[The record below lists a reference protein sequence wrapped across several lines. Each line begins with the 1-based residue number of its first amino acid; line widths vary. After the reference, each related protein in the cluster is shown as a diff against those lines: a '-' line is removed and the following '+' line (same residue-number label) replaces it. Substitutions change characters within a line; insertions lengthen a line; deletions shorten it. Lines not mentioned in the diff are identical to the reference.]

1 MEIPDWSEYFSDIS
15 EKDKDI
21 KNAYSYLENCW
32 NKNIYVDLKDIS
44 KKSSYIFYYIYSV
57 NTDFYEL
64 PNKKTLT
71 NIILRYRRILSFYG
85 EEFPKLYKYCIDWSI
100 AMASIIQDRS
110 VRDYW
115 IDMYINSPNFW
126 NKTWDTYVTLGYM
139 FYSREEE
146 YIPTEF
152 FSLLFNYT
160 SYLTDFG
167 KHFNEEIGFFIE
179 EYLEEDYSKSKKNF
193 LTKFIKYNFWDEGSI
208 PTSKEYIRY
217 KKCLVPMI
225 DYKKL
230 RTFTRKCENLWRKNN
245 ELPEVGKG
253 WINETYMYEC
263 LKRTFSN
270 TEVLQHA
277 RPDFLRNQHY
287 DVFLPEYKIACEYQ
301 GLQHFK
307 PVEFFGGKEGFENN
321 LRRDKLKK
329 QISDENGV
337 KIIYVM
343 PGFNIEE
350 LVKSICKISEIPI
363 PNIITVNKESLSSN
377 MELSR
382 YTKANKEI

>member
-1 MEIPDWSEYFSDIS
+1 
-15 EKDKDI
+15 
-21 KNAYSYLENCW
+21 
-32 NKNIYVDLKDIS
+32 
-44 KKSSYIFYYIYSV
+44 
-57 NTDFYEL
+57 
-64 PNKKTLT
+64 
-71 NIILRYRRILSFYG
+71 
-85 EEFPKLYKYCIDWSI
+85 
-100 AMASIIQDRS
+100 
-110 VRDYW
+110 
-115 IDMYINSPNFW
+115 
-126 NKTWDTYVTLGYM
+126 
-139 FYSREEE
+139 
-146 YIPTEF
+146 
-152 FSLLFNYT
+152 
-160 SYLTDFG
+160 
-167 KHFNEEIGFFIE
+167 
-179 EYLEEDYSKSKKNF
+179 
-193 LTKFIKYNFWDEGSI
+193 
-208 PTSKEYIRY
+208 
-217 KKCLVPMI
+217 MI